1 MGWEA
6 GRHAM
11 SPCPYTDA
19 ELLRLAVD
27 DHAQTLLALV
37 SCCPDCA
44 ERADHW
50 RRFATRLRRGL
61 RRAVCPSSLT
71 LGELALGCLSAAQR
85 LSVAAHVRTCPECA
99 AELALTERFL
109 RDQRLTWRALPVA
122 PAELRAAVRG
132 AGHLQ
137 LFAAGTFRLALEW
150 LPVAHDPGRFHVQGM
165 LIGFPP
171 GAWTVT
177 ARRERREFMVAVD
190 EFDQF
195 MLEGLPAGLYDL
207 IVVSD
212 DVKVIIADIRI
223 EA

>member
-1 MGWEA
+1 
-6 GRHAM
+6 M

-27 DHAQTLLALV
+27 DHAQTLQALV
-37 SCCPDCA
+37 SCCPECA
-44 ERADHW
+44 ARADHW

-61 RRAVCPSSLT
+61 RRAACPSSLT
-71 LGELALGCLSAAQR
+71 LGELALGSLSAAQR
-85 LSVAAHVRTCPECA
+85 LRVAAHVRTCPECT
-99 AELALTERFL
+99 AEVTLTEQFL
-109 RDQRLTWRALPVA
+109 SDQRQTWRALPVA
-122 PAELRAAVRG
+122 PAGLRAAVRG
-132 AGHLQ
+132 ASHPQ
-137 LFAAGTFRLALEW
+137 LFAAGSFRLALEC

-177 ARRERREFMVAVD
+177 ARRERREFTVAVD
-190 EFDQF
+190 ELDQF
-195 MLEGLPAGLYDL
+195 TLEDLPAGLYDL

-212 DVKVIIADIRI
+212 DVEVIIADIRI